1 MSSARGG
8 GLRSTPFCGSHS
20 TQGEA
25 CCSPVV
31 PCTQSGTRPP
41 HHGALPCTAH
51 PGPRRPCPQ
60 LRGCAD
66 LSLVPVAPLGI
77 FMGPL
82 LWGSLHWAHVLR
94 VGDLHWPR
102 VLSVGDLH
110 WPHVLSVEE
119 PSLDCILRV
128 GEPSLAPCPER
139 GEPSLAPC
147 PERGPPHPE
156 LSVARPCHRCP
167 FAHPVCLSCYCFI
180 CLSHSWNILSFVRA
194 ETSLIFLRF
203 CTFSACRRAWDTCR
217 AQGPFQGARSSL
229 RLRKGLSGR
238 GPPCLCPSPRAGGLE
253 GTAGGPD
260 PEPVGHASVH
270 RSLLSDSRFV
280 QTQNEDEPAVLPE

>member
-1 MSSARGG
+1 MWDPPPPPQSPPLHSPPWPSPAVSTAQGLCRLVSCPSGAARH
-8 GLRSTPFCGSHS
+8 LHGSP
-20 TQGEA
+20 A
-25 CCSPVV
+25 
-31 PCTQSGTRPP
+31 
-41 HHGALPCTAH
+41 
-51 PGPRRPCPQ
+51 
-60 LRGCAD
+60 
-66 LSLVPVAPLGI
+66 
-77 FMGPL
+77 
-82 LWGSLHWAHVLR
+82 
-94 VGDLHWPR
+94 VG
-102 VLSVGDLH
+102 
-110 WPHVLSVEE
+110 E
-119 PSLDCILRV
+119 PSLGPCPES
-128 GEPSLAPCPER
+128 GGPSLAPCPER